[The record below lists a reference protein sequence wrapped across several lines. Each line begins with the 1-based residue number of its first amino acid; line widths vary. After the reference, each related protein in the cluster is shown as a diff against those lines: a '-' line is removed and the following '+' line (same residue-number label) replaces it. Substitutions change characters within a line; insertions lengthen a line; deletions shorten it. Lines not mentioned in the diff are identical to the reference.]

1 LQCTLGRFGGGRRD
15 YHTTVE
21 EVGERGGGRR
31 KDGNWRGGRIG
42 IGEEGRWEEG
52 GWEVGEEGREGKREE
67 EMGER
72 VETKE
77 EMGESVETKEERIEI
92 ERDHDKGNEC
102 TVNCTFEFVSCVLC
116 TVWLGSVVKT
126 INFHAT
132 GSKRRLDRPFL
143 WRSVK
148 LLTINQ
154 CYATPPPSPQHNMQ
168 CSNKSTI
175 DCTK

>member
-1 LQCTLGRFGGGRRD
+1 MGG
-15 YHTTVE
+15 
-21 EVGERGGGRR
+21 
-31 KDGNWRGGRIG
+31 WRGG
-42 IGEEGRWEEG
+42 
-52 GWEVGEEGREGKREE
+52 KR
-67 EMGER
+67 G
-72 VETKE
+72 E

-102 TVNCTFEFVSCVLC
+102 TVNCTFEFVYCVLC

-143 WRSVK
+143 WWSVK

-154 CYATPPPSPQHNMQ
+154 CYATPPHNMQ
-168 CSNKSTI
+168 CSNTNTI